1 MQPSDMQAI
10 AADFNRA
17 TQAHGAGRIDDAE
30 AIYLDILRRA
40 PGHAGALHLIGVCH
54 FQRGRF
60 VEGIPWV
67 EKALALKPDF
77 ADAHNNL
84 ANAFKALGRL
94 EEALASYDRALAA
107 QPGYAAAHYNR
118 ANALATLRRYD
129 DALACYDRVLA
140 LAANNADAHNNRGIV
155 LQELGRLDEAL
166 VAFARAIELRPDL
179 ASAHYNQG
187 NVLAAADRP
196 LEALASY
203 DRALSFA
210 PDYVA
215 ALNNRGNVLETLQR
229 PNDALASYEKAL
241 AVNPR
246 WAEALSN
253 RANVLRDFHRFDEA
267 LRGYDQALMVRP
279 DYPEATFNR
288 SIMHLLRGDFAA
300 GWNDYE
306 ERWRYPKFIAN
317 SAGHLTA
324 DIIARLTLR
333 PERAALAGKRCLV
346 VGEQGLG
353 DQVMFASLLGDLM
366 RDAAEVTCLVDRK
379 LAGLLQRSLPS
390 LRVGDIAQIG
400 AEHLDGIDQVLALG
414 SLAFAYRRTAADFP
428 GTPYLTPDPEKV
440 EAWRGRLGRGD
451 GRPLVGLSWRGGTA
465 ISNGASRSMA
475 LETLLPALDGI
486 PASFVSLQYGDVAEE
501 VAAFNARHG
510 RDVICLPREEIESF
524 DDLAALICALDG
536 VLSVQ
541 TALIHLCGALGRD
554 CVTLVPRQPEW
565 RYGLTAETMH
575 WYRSVRLVRQ
585 GVDGDW
591 LPVVA
596 RAAALLRERLAVSQP

>member
-1 MQPSDMQAI
+1 MQAV

-17 TQAHGAGRIDDAE
+17 TQAHGAGRIEDAE

-67 EKALALKPDF
+67 EKALAVKPDF

-118 ANALATLRRYD
+118 ANALAMLRRFD
-129 DALACYDRVLA
+129 EALAGYDRVLA

-166 VAFARAIELRPDL
+166 AAFARAIELRPDL
-179 ASAHYNQG
+179 VSAYYNQG
-187 NVLAAADRP
+187 NALAAADQP
-196 LEALASY
+196 LQALASY
-203 DRALSFA
+203 DRALA
-210 PDYVA
+210 LEPGYVA
-215 ALNNRGNVLETLQR
+215 ALNNRGNALEALSR
-229 PNDALASYEKAL
+229 PNEALASYDQAL

-246 WAEALSN
+246 WAEALCN

-267 LRGYDQALMVRP
+267 SRSYDEALTVRS
-279 DYPEATFNR
+279 DYPEAIFNR
-288 SIMHLLRGDFAA
+288 SIMGLVRGDFAA

-317 SAGHLTA
+317 SAGHLTS
-324 DIIARLTLR
+324 DLIARLTLR

-353 DQVMFASLLGDLM
+353 DQVMFASLLGELIG
-366 RDAAEVTCLVDRK
+366 DAAEVTCLVDRK
-379 LAGLLQRSLPS
+379 FASLLQRSLPGA
-390 LRVGDIAQIG
+390 RVGDIAQIG
-400 AEHLDGIDQVLALG
+400 SEPLDGIDHLLAIG
-414 SLAFAYRRTAADFP
+414 SLAYAYRRTAADFS
-428 GTPYLTPDPEKV
+428 GAPYLTPDSQKIQ
-440 EAWRGRLGRGD
+440 AWRARLGMGE
-451 GRPLVGLSWRGGTA
+451 GRRVIGLSWRGGTA
-465 ISNGASRSMA
+465 LSNGASRSLT
-475 LETLLPALDGI
+475 LETLLPALDAV
-486 PASFVSLQYGDVAEE
+486 PARFVSLQYGDVAEE

-524 DDLAALICALDG
+524 DDLGALVSALDG

-565 RYGLTAETMH
+565 RYGLTAETMP

-585 GVDGDW
+585 GSDGDW
-591 LPVVA
+591 APVVM
-596 RAAALLRERLAVSQP
+596 RAAALLRDRLAGS